1 SFSETNLNIVTRSG
15 PTEAGFNEFTP
26 LFERNKAQLNATGVF
41 GNHDTVGGEGVVS
54 AVYDRFSL
62 SAGAFHHETD
72 GWRDNHGID
81 HDIYNVFAQAAITP
95 ELNIQ
100 AEYRNRDS
108 EFGDLEFDFLPGDF
122 DPNFRNTIDQETA
135 RAGLRYS
142 PAQHSTFLLSYIH
155 GDRTQGQQ
163 NPPNTPEEPSG
174 VAELKD
180 DAHQVE
186 SQYIFKHDRFN
197 VIAGFGYTRV
207 ETGFTVDSADAFS
220 EFLLTLS
227 QGTDDYR
234 GYVYTNINFPHAMT
248 WTLGLSVVDFAQSGK
263 TTTILNIPDL
273 DLRLDETN
281 PLKRDISKINP
292 KVGLQWDVTRDLRLR
307 VAYIEAVKQS
317 LVANRTLEPTQVAG
331 FNQFF
336 DEADGSK
343 SRRYG
348 AGLDWQLTPQ
358 LAVGGEAT
366 WRDIDD
372 PILDPS
378 VSPPVFVE
386 DEADERLHQVYLY
399 WTPLASLA
407 LRAGF
412 SYDAYQ
418 KESDELSLR
427 FFSEQPLEVETISV
441 PVSAS
446 YFHPSGFFAGA
457 SVSFVDQDV
466 EKLPLDSVGA
476 ANLSQGGDQF
486 AVVDAAIG
494 FRLPK
499 RWGILS
505 LQVHNLFDEG
515 FNYQDDSFREF
526 SNEPTVGPYFPD
538 RSVLG
543 RITINF

>member
-1 SFSETNLNIVTRSG
+1 
-15 PTEAGFNEFTP
+15 
-26 LFERNKAQLNATGVF
+26 
-41 GNHDTVGGEGVVS
+41 
-54 AVYDRFSL
+54 
-62 SAGAFHHETD
+62 
-72 GWRDNHGID
+72 
-81 HDIYNVFAQAAITP
+81 
-95 ELNIQ
+95 
-100 AEYRNRDS
+100 
-108 EFGDLEFDFLPGDF
+108 
-122 DPNFRNTIDQETA
+122 
-135 RAGLRYS
+135 
-142 PAQHSTFLLSYIH
+142 LSYIH
-155 GDRTQGQQ
+155 GDRTEGQQ
-163 NPPNTPEEPSG
+163 LTDPDFTFAQGEE
-174 VAELKD
+174 D

-186 SQYIFKHDRFN
+186 SQYIFKHERFN

-207 ETGFTVDSADAFS
+207 ETGINSDIAQGVST
-220 EFLLTLS
+220 FLLTQTL
-227 QGTDDYR
+227 GVDDYR
-234 GYVYTNINFPHAMT
+234 GYLYTNIKSSDAMT
-248 WTLGLSVVDFAQSGK
+248 WTLGLSVADFAESGK
-263 TTTILNIPDL
+263 ITTSSTFIFPGFLL
-273 DLRLDETN
+273 EETN
-281 PLKRDISKINP
+281 TDPLQRDISKINP

-307 VAYIEAVKQS
+307 AAYIEAVKQS

-336 DEADGSK
+336 DEADASK

-358 LAVGGEAT
+358 LAMGGEAT
-366 WRDIDD
+366 WRDIDEPMQD
-372 PILDPS
+372 AT

-399 WTPLASLA
+399 WTPVDSLA
-407 LRAGF
+407 LRTGF
-412 SYDAYQ
+412 SYDAYK

-427 FFSEQPLEVETISV
+427 LFSEQPLEVETISV
-441 PVSAS
+441 PVGAS

-457 SVSFVDQDV
+457 SVTFVDQDV
-466 EKLPLDSVGA
+466 EKIALDEGGEKIL
-476 ANLSQGGDQF
+476 NQGDDQF

-499 RWGILS
+499 RWGIVS